1 MADITLKGNAIKTNG
16 ELPAVGS
23 KAPAF
28 KLTTK
33 SLEDVGLEAFAGKK
47 KVITINPSLD
57 TGVCQITTR
66 AFNEK
71 AGSLDGTV
79 VLSVTSDLPFAAKR
93 FCEAEG
99 LNDVEILTL
108 MRDRKF
114 AEDYGVLIE
123 NGPMAGLVARAPFY
137 DLARLVGF
145 LARHRRVE
153 LATESG
159 VQDDSDSDE
168 ETELDYYCRGLHPAD
183 AMCWTGSRFGM
194 GQGLALTGH
203 HGPQADGPSPGREAP
218 HLCQRIMSR
227 HQ

>member
-57 TGVCQITTR
+57 TGVCQATTR
-66 AFNEK
+66 KFNEK
-71 AGSLDGTV
+71 ASSLDNTV

-108 MRDRKF
+108 MRDRNF
-114 AEDYGVLIE
+114 AKDYGVLIE
-123 NGPMAGLVARAPFY
+123 NGPMAGLVARAVLVLDENDTIKHAELVPEITQEPNY
-137 DLARLVGF
+137 DAALA
-145 LARHRRVE
+145 
-153 LATESG
+153 
-159 VQDDSDSDE
+159 
-168 ETELDYYCRGLHPAD
+168 
-183 AMCWTGSRFGM
+183 
-194 GQGLALTGH
+194 ALK
-203 HGPQADGPSPGREAP
+203 S
-218 HLCQRIMSR
+218 
-227 HQ
+227 